1 MRTTFSNHGSIIKV
15 VYGTQVGL
23 AKVGEKPA
31 LREDRDLII
40 VQPHVRTIFIKGI
53 HSVALLKVK
62 VIV

>member
-1 MRTTFSNHGSIIKV
+1 MV

-40 VQPHVRTIFIKGI
+40 VQSHVQTIFIKGI
-53 HSVALLKVK
+53 HSVALLKVMK